1 MAPDRLGVISS
12 APQTLPDWNPA
23 AAGIQAF
30 KFKDPDGHPLELLQF
45 PTGKGDPRW
54 HQAQV
59 PSGLPKGFDHS
70 AISIANTEASLA
82 FYRDGLGFALKGQ
95 GVNSGIEQDRMD
107 GLQQTRVAIT
117 AIGPSAGAMGI
128 EFLNYQSPSGGRD
141 RQQPLWSD
149 LCDRKLLLK
158 SSNLRAIH
166 QQLLADQAHNHCSA
180 LVALDPALLGAPMAF
195 TVRDPDGHG
204 LIVIGDL

>member
-1 MAPDRLGVISS
+1 MCIRDR
-12 APQTLPDWNPA
+12 
-23 AAGIQAF
+23 
-30 KFKDPDGHPLELLQF
+30 FKDPDGHPLELLQF
-45 PTGKGDPRW
+45 PADKGDPRW

-59 PSGLPKGFDHS
+59 LSGQPKGMDHS

-82 FYRDGLGFALKGQ
+82 FYRDVLGFALKGQ

-158 SSNLRAIH
+158 AKDLSALH
-166 QQLLADQAHNHCSA
+166 GQLLPHRHNNHCSP
-180 LVALDPALLGAPMAF
+180 LVALDPSLFGASHGF
-195 TVRDPDGHG
+195 TVRDPDQHG
-204 LIVIGDL
+204 LLLVGDAS

>member
-1 MAPDRLGVISS
+1 MTDNLTAQVEAMAPDRLGVISS

-45 PTGKGDPRW
+45 PADKGDPRW

-107 GLQQTRVAIT
+107 GLQQPGCHH

-128 EFLNYQSPSGGRD
+128 EFLNYQSPEGGVTA
-141 RQQPLWSD
+141 
-149 LCDRKLLLK
+149 
-158 SSNLRAIH
+158 SSP
-166 QQLLADQAHNHCSA
+166 C
-180 LVALDPALLGAPMAF
+180 G
-195 TVRDPDGHG
+195 
-204 LIVIGDL
+204 VICVIASCC